1 MTKLR
6 YKKKKKM
13 LYKNRQKASCY
24 RVINE
29 YCMYEIATHF
39 SIEYTENY
47 IDYVYLV
54 CVNTCYLLF
63 NNI

>member
-1 MTKLR
+1 
-6 YKKKKKM
+6 M